1 MNLIINSKV
10 ISVLWWILAP
20 LLVAKLIISFLMF
33 FLGENSFDIQSPK
46 AQTPIYTY
54 SFLKF
59 FDDLGMDE
67 KSQVKK
73 QEVQNLD
80 DLVLKACYIEKD
92 HEFIIVL
99 KEKKSFFIS
108 LNESY
113 NSAKL
118 IKIDI
123 NSATFKRAGKE
134 IELVLKET
142 KNKSYN
148 TKLLDLPD
156 EASDD
161 GYMLLKRIEFDKYL
175 KNTKQITRDI
185 KVQPLKN
192 KNEFLGIKI
201 NFVRKGSLFDKMHL
215 KKNDIIT
222 HLDNKK
228 ITNLYELLPYYKN
241 IKNITTLHVGYER
254 DGKIEEII
262 YETD

>member
-10 ISVLWWILAP
+10 ISILWWILAP
-20 LLVAKLIISFLMF
+20 FLVAKLILSFTMLF
-33 FLGENSFDIQSPK
+33 IGYNSFTIEQSK
-46 AQTPIYTY
+46 AQTPIYKY

-59 FDDLGMDE
+59 FDDLRVDE
-67 KSQVKK
+67 KSTIKK
-73 QEVQNLD
+73 EEVQSLD
-80 DLVLKACYIEKD
+80 DLVLKACYIEKG

-123 NSATFKRAGKE
+123 NSATFKRVGKE
-134 IELVLKET
+134 IVLVLKET
-142 KNKSYN
+142 KNKRN
-148 TKLLDLPD
+148 ITKLSDLPD

-161 GYMLLKRIEFDKYL
+161 GYMLLKREEFDKYL
-175 KNTKQITRDI
+175 KNTKQIARDI
-185 KVQPLKN
+185 KVQALKN
-192 KNEFLGIKI
+192 KKDFLGVKI

-222 HLDNKK
+222 HLDDKK

-241 IKNITTLHVGYER
+241 IKNITTLHVRYER